1 MICPENEFSTITIDN
16 HSLNGFLMQGPRIS
30 VVYYI
35 PSYGL
40 QIALPEIGRGMAGAN
55 PLMLKELDTDKA

>member
-1 MICPENEFSTITIDN
+1 
-16 HSLNGFLMQGPRIS
+16 MQGPRIS